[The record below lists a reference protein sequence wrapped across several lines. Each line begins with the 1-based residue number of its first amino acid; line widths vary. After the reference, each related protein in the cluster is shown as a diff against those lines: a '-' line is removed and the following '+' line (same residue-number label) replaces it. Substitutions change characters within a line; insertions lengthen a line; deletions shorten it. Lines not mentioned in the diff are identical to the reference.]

1 MAGKYCHICSS
12 PIDRMTFPMWGI
24 VCLDCELRYTHELD
38 VSKGKAIMVNKN
50 GERYTE
56 QRYRAAIGSGHFP
69 LNFNFLLIRNEKF
82 TQCSYCGSFVHEKKL
97 TRDHVYPKSKGGL
110 IKTPCC
116 MSCNVDKEDMLPIEW
131 AIHASKTNRD
141 LAVVPIGFTEYG
153 EP

>member
-1 MAGKYCHICSS
+1 M
-12 PIDRMTFPMWGI
+12 
-24 VCLDCELRYTHELD
+24 RYVHDLD
-38 VSKGKAIMVNKN
+38 VSKGKAIIMNKN
-50 GERYTE
+50 GDRYTE

-97 TRDHVYPKSKGGL
+97 TRDHVYPKSKGGI

-116 MSCNVDKEDMLPIEW
+116 MSCNVEKEDMLPIAW
-131 AIHASKTNRD
+131 AIHASKQQRD
-141 LAVVPIGFTEYG
+141 LAVIPIGFTEFG